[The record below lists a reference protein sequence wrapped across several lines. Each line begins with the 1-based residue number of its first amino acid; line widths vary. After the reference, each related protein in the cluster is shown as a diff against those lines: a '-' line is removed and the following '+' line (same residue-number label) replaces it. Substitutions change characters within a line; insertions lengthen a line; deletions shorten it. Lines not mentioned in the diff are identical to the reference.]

1 MQIRL
6 DQAFTLPAWWFILP
20 AYLTL
25 WTLTFSIYGY
35 FDGNGMMDAFGIDTG
50 GASDFIMLNSA
61 GRYLALATA
70 MLLGIWIL
78 RTFSSILTA
87 LMARLVMDV
96 FDLMAGIQAGVIV
109 DATSVIQ
116 SLLMFLLPNLVSI
129 WLLFRFR
136 KRMAGNGLKES

>member
-1 MQIRL
+1 
-6 DQAFTLPAWWFILP
+6 
-20 AYLTL
+20 
-25 WTLTFSIYGY
+25 
-35 FDGNGMMDAFGIDTG
+35 MMDAFGIDTG